1 MLRKVLTE
9 NGWVEGIPAADPRI
23 TAFKGIPFAAPPVG
37 DLRWRAPQPVKNWE
51 GVRKAYTFAPISM
64 QETPGAGDPE
74 ALYNK
79 EWHVDPEIP
88 MGEDCLYLNVW
99 TPAKTG
105 KEKLPVLFW
114 IFGGGLQCG
123 YPAEM
128 EFDGERIA
136 RRGVILVSVNYRV
149 NVFGFFAHPELTAAA
164 GDEPCANFGLLDQR
178 AGMEWVK
185 RNIAAFGGDPE
196 NITIFGQSAGGGST
210 TAHVTSPMDEGL
222 FQKAV
227 IQSGGGFC
235 PGFNQDYN
243 SLEQQEK
250 IGEGF
255 LQYLGVSSIEEARK
269 IDAKTLY
276 EKAVEYPVPIKNGR
290 PSLKWNMVIDGRFLK
305 EDPVSA
311 ILHKRRWPVP
321 LMMGNTLDEFPAV
334 PPFSSLEDVKTY
346 AQAEFGEDAGEY
358 LSLCDFASGDLEHIR
373 RKATYN
379 AFELGNLLWAEKN
392 AGLGKLPIYLYRFNP
407 EMPGD
412 SSGSFHSSELWFVFE
427 TLAKCWRPFRGK
439 HYDLARQMCNYWT
452 NFAKTGDPNGPD
464 DDGSPM
470 PHWEPY
476 TESSPRAMYFGDAP
490 AMDEEGYSDLMRF
503 LLKEG
508 LKKLDYRKE

>member
-1 MLRKVLTE
+1 
-9 NGWVEGIPAADPRI
+9 
-23 TAFKGIPFAAPPVG
+23 
-37 DLRWRAPQPVKNWE
+37 
-51 GVRKAYTFAPISM
+51 
-64 QETPGAGDPE
+64 
-74 ALYNK
+74 
-79 EWHVDPEIP
+79 
-88 MGEDCLYLNVW
+88 
-99 TPAKTG
+99 
-105 KEKLPVLFW
+105 
-114 IFGGGLQCG
+114 
-123 YPAEM
+123 
-128 EFDGERIA
+128 
-136 RRGVILVSVNYRV
+136 
-149 NVFGFFAHPELTAAA
+149 
-164 GDEPCANFGLLDQR
+164 
-178 AGMEWVK
+178 
-185 RNIAAFGGDPE
+185 
-196 NITIFGQSAGGGST
+196 
-210 TAHVTSPMDEGL
+210 MDEGL
-222 FQKAV
+222 FQKAI

-290 PSLKWNMVIDGRFLK
+290 PSLKWNMVIDGKFLK

-346 AQAEFGEDAGEY
+346 AQAEFGENAGEY

-373 RKATYN
+373 QKATYN

-392 AGLGKLPIYLYRFNP
+392 ADLGKLPIYLYRFNP

-439 HYDLARQMCNYWT
+439 HYDLARQICNYWT
-452 NFAKTGDPNGPD
+452 NFAKTGNPNGPD

-470 PHWEPY
+470 PYWEPY

-490 AMDEEGYSDLMRF
+490 AMDEEGYSDLMHF

-508 LKKLDYRKE
+508 LKKLDCRKE